1 MSNKPLTAI
10 KAQRTRTRK
19 KEMRIKYRTI
29 TWATRSKIFPNCPVL
44 LPELLLPL
52 AWFFKTH
59 VPFMRKPKELLRL
72 QARHSHSNDKL
83 LELTKKQLS
92 NIMTPSLFQEWNC
105 GRDQD
110 KFIAKT
116 CGIAPK
122 KQVLRIEIS
131 QSEPFY
137 KGLSL
142 LFKGSE
148 DFRFKFYVSDRIWK
162 IFRRANIATQ
172 NNKNQN
178 ITYS

>member
-1 MSNKPLTAI
+1 
-10 KAQRTRTRK
+10 
-19 KEMRIKYRTI
+19 
-29 TWATRSKIFPNCPVL
+29 
-44 LPELLLPL
+44 
-52 AWFFKTH
+52 
-59 VPFMRKPKELLRL
+59 
-72 QARHSHSNDKL
+72 
-83 LELTKKQLS
+83 
-92 NIMTPSLFQEWNC
+92 MTLSLFQEWNC

-148 DFRFKFYVSDRIWK
+148 DFRFKFYISDRIWK